1 KNVRIRSLEDT
12 QRQRRPS
19 ISTTHSSHNT
29 IDDGAGSQIG
39 THRSNYGTID
49 LVHRPLWNYQNP
61 EHREYVPNSRR
72 DPHYDKRPRQ

>member
-1 KNVRIRSLEDT
+1 
-12 QRQRRPS
+12 
-19 ISTTHSSHNT
+19 T

-72 DPHYDKRPRQ
+72 DPHYDKRPRQRNVEQENFERTDDVQKRTAYNRWNSD